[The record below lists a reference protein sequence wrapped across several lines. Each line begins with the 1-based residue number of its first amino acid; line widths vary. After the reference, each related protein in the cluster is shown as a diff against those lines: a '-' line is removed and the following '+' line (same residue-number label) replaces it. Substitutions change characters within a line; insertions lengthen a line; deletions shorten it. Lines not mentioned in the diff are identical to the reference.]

1 VDIVP
6 IKYWFVLASQYG
18 SLGYK
23 SEYFIFRIVLVPV
36 VVTVVDI
43 GSSSPTFELEA
54 GKFRVFS
61 MSNGCNGFING
72 LPVLFLECRAPEFET
87 ATIADGD
94 AGLEELFKDGD
105 TVQDCDRA
113 VISGW

>member
-1 VDIVP
+1 MPSMVDIVP

-36 VVTVVDI
+36 VDI

-54 GKFRVFS
+54 GRFRVFS
-61 MSNGCNGFING
+61 MSNGCNGFTNG
-72 LPVLFLECRAPEFET
+72 LPVLFLKCRPPEFET
-87 ATIADGD
+87 ATVADGD
-94 AGLEELFKDGD
+94 AGLEELFNDGD
-105 TVQDCDRA
+105 TVQDCDGA